1 MAFIMLDWL
10 ERLGRLPAEVWLIP
24 PAVIVAVL
32 LGVGILRHR
41 ARLRRYRAI
50 AALTGRSVKP
60 GIVNASEVR
69 GIYRGRSLVMTT
81 ASARPT
87 WLSWRRTWTMVT
99 VDVANPSFVG
109 MKIRRKD
116 LLDRLLRLDTI
127 KSDDRE
133 FDRRYLV
140 LSRDA
145 GAAMRMLSDSL
156 VRSSLLHADVNTVRL
171 YNAMLQVFYARDERD
186 PEHAQRLFDAAVRLA
201 DAVDAMKYP

>member
-1 MAFIMLDWL
+1 MLDWL

-32 LGVGILRHR
+32 LGVGIVRHR

-50 AALTGRSVKP
+50 ATLTGLSVKP
-60 GIVNASEVR
+60 AIVKASEVR
-69 GIYRGRSLVMTT
+69 GLYGGRSLVMTT
-81 ASARPT
+81 ASAPPT

-99 VDVANPSFVG
+99 VNVANTSRVG
-109 MKIRRKD
+109 LKIRRKD

-145 GAAMRMLSDSL
+145 GAAMRILSDSL
-156 VRSSLLHADVNTVRL
+156 VRSSLLQADVNTVRL

-186 PEHAQRLFDAAVRLA
+186 PEHARQLFDASARLA
-201 DAVDAMKYP
+201 DAVDAIRYP